1 MSDLIQAILATDTR
15 LMLLV
20 FLLVLD
26 AWAILLIIKAR
37 PPLREGVW
45 WTAIV
50 VLCPIIGCLFWYA
63 LGPKPLTGNPDSV
76 G

>member
-1 MSDLIQAILATDTR
+1 MNRLIEGIVALDTR

-26 AWAILLIIKAR
+26 TWAITLIVKAR
-37 PPLREGVW
+37 PPRREGLLW
-45 WTAIV
+45 AAIV
-50 VLCPIIGCLFWYA
+50 ILCPIIGCLFWYA
-63 LGPKPLTGNPDSV
+63 LGPKPLIRRPVDS

>member
-1 MSDLIQAILATDTR
+1 MSGLIDSIVAMDTR

-26 AWAILLIIKAR
+26 AWAITLIVKAR
-37 PPLREGVW
+37 PPRREAVW
-45 WTAIV
+45 WAAIV

-63 LGPKPLTGNPDSV
+63 LGPKPLTGNPDGV

>member
-1 MSDLIQAILATDTR
+1 MSGLIDAIVAMDTR

-26 AWAILLIIKAR
+26 AWAITMIVKAR
-37 PPLREGVW
+37 PPLREGLL

-50 VLCPIIGCLFWYA
+50 ILCPIIGCLFWYA
-63 LGPKPLTGNPDSV
+63 LGPKPLTRSPDGV

>member
-1 MSDLIQAILATDTR
+1 MSGLIDSIVAMDTR

-26 AWAILLIIKAR
+26 AWAITLIVKAR
-37 PPLREGVW
+37 PPRREAVLW
-45 WTAIV
+45 AAIV

-63 LGPKPLTGNPDSV
+63 LGPKPLTGNPDGV

>member
-1 MSDLIQAILATDTR
+1 MSGLIEAIVALDSR

-26 AWAILLIIKAR
+26 AWAITLIIKAR
-37 PPLREGVW
+37 PPLREGLW

-63 LGPKPLTGNPDSV
+63 LGPKPLTGNPGGV

>member
-1 MSDLIQAILATDTR
+1 MSGLIEAILATDTR
-15 LMLLV
+15 LMLFV

-26 AWAILLIIKAR
+26 AWAITLIIKAR
-37 PPLREGVW
+37 PPLREAVW

-50 VLCPIIGCLFWYA
+50 LLCPIIGCLFWYA

>member
-1 MSDLIQAILATDTR
+1 MSGLIDAIIAMDTR

-26 AWAILLIIKAR
+26 AWAITMIVKAR
-37 PPLREGVW
+37 PPLKEGLL

-63 LGPKPLTGNPDSV
+63 LGPKPLTRSPDGV

>member
-1 MSDLIQAILATDTR
+1 MSGLIEAILATDTR
-15 LMLLV
+15 LMLLL

-26 AWAILLIIKAR
+26 AWAIALIIKAR

-50 VLCPIIGCLFWYA
+50 LLCPIIGCLFWYA

>member
-1 MSDLIQAILATDTR
+1 MSGLIDAIIAMDTR

-20 FLLVLD
+20 LLLVLD
-26 AWAILLIIKAR
+26 AWAITMIVKAR
-37 PPLREGVW
+37 PPLKEGLLW
-45 WTAIV
+45 AAIV

-63 LGPKPLTGNPDSV
+63 LGPKPLTRSPGGV

>member
-1 MSDLIQAILATDTR
+1 MNGLIDAIVAMDTR

-26 AWAILLIIKAR
+26 AWAITMIIKAR
-37 PPLREGVW
+37 PPLREGLLW
-45 WTAIV
+45 SAIV
-50 VLCPIIGCLFWYA
+50 LFCPIIGCLFWYA
-63 LGPKPLTGNPDSV
+63 LGPKPLNQNPGGV